1 MFMVTTP
8 DLFGLGSKVLV
19 KLRRIGKL
27 WSKQAQHN
35 VIATPRSRTSAI
47 CFYNSFTSQAFKQK
61 VLTHQYANKF
71 CHTFPLSTHRNLVHS
86 HQSLLGKERKVRG
99 HLALRQGKPLHP
111 FTRDCQSR

>member
-19 KLRRIGKL
+19 KLRWVGKL

-35 VIATPRSRTSAI
+35 IIAAPRSRASTI

-71 CHTFPLSTHRNLVHS
+71 CHTSPLVTYRNLEIARASEIRGPV
-86 HQSLLGKERKVRG
+86 LL
-99 HLALRQGKPLHP
+99 L
-111 FTRDCQSR
+111 